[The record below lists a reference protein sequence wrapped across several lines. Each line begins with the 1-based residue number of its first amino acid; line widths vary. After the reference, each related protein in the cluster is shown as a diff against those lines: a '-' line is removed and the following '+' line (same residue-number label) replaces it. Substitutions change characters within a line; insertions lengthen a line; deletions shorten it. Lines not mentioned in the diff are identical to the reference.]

1 MSLIESGL
9 EEEVHLLDED
19 PVVQV
24 EEVAK
29 VEEVQVEEV
38 AKVEEV
44 VQVEEPV
51 VKVEEVV
58 QVEEKSLSEI
68 ISFYKENKSTD
79 KLTSEEFEVLQKIIE
94 KTPTIMDEL
103 EKSITEVIKN
113 NNINIHDFPEF
124 IVVVQILYERIYNL
138 KLSKIDNEKCA
149 NFCATLLKFIVYVL
163 FEERKINIV
172 EEDKAEFLTKLNNII
187 DSCSHLLKF
196 PKVLQYE
203 KCCFIC

>member
-9 EEEVHLLDED
+9 EEEVHLLDEE
-19 PVVQV
+19 PIV
-24 EEVAK
+24 EEDKPVIK
-29 VEEVQVEEV
+29 VEEPVI
-38 AKVEEV
+38 KVEEEPIIKV
-44 VQVEEPV
+44 EEEPV
-51 VKVEEVV
+51 VKVEE
-58 QVEEKSLSEI
+58 KTLSEI
-68 ISFYKENKSTD
+68 ISFYKENKPTD
-79 KLTSEEFEVLQKIIE
+79 KLTSEDFEVLQKIIE
-94 KTPTIMDEL
+94 KTPTIMDEI

-113 NNINIHDFPEF
+113 NNIHIHDFPEF

-149 NFCATLLKFIVYVL
+149 DLCATLLKFIVYVL
-163 FEERKINIV
+163 IEERKVNVV
-172 EEDKAEFLTKLNNII
+172 EEDKAEFLTRLNNIV